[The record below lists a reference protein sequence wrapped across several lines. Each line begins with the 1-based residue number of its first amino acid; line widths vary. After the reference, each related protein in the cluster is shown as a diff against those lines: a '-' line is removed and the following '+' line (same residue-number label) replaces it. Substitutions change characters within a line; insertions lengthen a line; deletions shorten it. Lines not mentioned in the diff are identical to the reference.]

1 AAQLARRLGA
11 CLEPVRMTQQ
21 QNGYDC
27 GVFVLDGTRAL
38 VGRLGPRGQP
48 ARLHLDNLDIDR
60 QALQNRLGH
69 RAGTGVTLPISQASD
84 QARAELMASFRS
96 RERSD
101 AGR

>member
-38 VGRLGPRGQP
+38 VGRLGQRGQP

-69 RAGTGVTLPISQASD
+69 RAGTGVALPISQASD